1 MVVSTSPKS
10 CHLFDIV
17 PVEVCEVVSLPGES
31 KQGIGTQPDI
41 SVHAWS
47 EVESEEWEFGIGNL

>member
-17 PVEVCEVVSLPGES
+17 PVEICEVVSLSGES

-47 EVESEEWEFGIGNL
+47 ESGI